1 MALKPEER
9 AAIIAELKARGV
21 DTSEFE
27 TKEDVSTDGVSV
39 PKKDETFQGVQDY
52 MDIPDQTERSK
63 AVEDYLTSPEFARL
77 VLEITGGIVGAAYA
91 PQLSLPVLVGKL
103 AGKVRPVLNAAVT
116 RMAGAGIGEGA
127 AAGVSQTFNPTF
139 DSDDDF
145 NEIASEILR
154 DILIKG
160 SIGATGEGAGLVV
173 SKVINKVAS
182 KNKKLIKGAE
192 EAVETIEKQINLQIY
207 HKKGTALITSNKSGS
222 IFGKD
227 RLAYCTWGWFE
238 D

>member
-27 TKEDVSTDGVSV
+27 TKEGVSTDGVSV
-39 PKKDETFQGVQDY
+39 PKEDETFQGVQDY

-63 AVEDYLTSPEFARL
+63 AVSDYLTSPAFARL
-77 VLEITGGIVGAAYA
+77 VLEISGGVAGAAYA
-91 PQLSLPVLVGKL
+91 PQFSLPVLVGKL

-116 RMAGAGIGEGA
+116 RMAGAGIGEGG

-145 NEIASEILR
+145 DEIASEILK

-173 SKVINKVAS
+173 SKIITKV
-182 KNKKLIKGAE
+182 
-192 EAVETIEKQINLQIY
+192 
-207 HKKGTALITSNKSGS
+207 TS
-222 IFGKD
+222 
-227 RLAYCTWGWFE
+227 
-238 D
+238 